1 MLHNKKIMGIRLT
14 INNTVQAT
22 VVYLKYTLQ
31 ILHDFIVIKDYQGN
45 YLPHYSLCDPFV
57 ILAA

>member
-14 INNTVQAT
+14 INKTVQAT
-22 VVYLKYTLQ
+22 VVYLQYTLQ
-31 ILHDFIVIKDYQGN
+31 ILHDFIVIKYYQGN